1 MKRKKP
7 GSGERGVGDED
18 GQGQT
23 PVLGLCGGAVDV
35 GQTKKS
41 LGTPAFPCLPDF
53 FSPPK
58 WAIEDSK

>member
-1 MKRKKP
+1 M
-7 GSGERGVGDED
+7 GDED